1 MDRPKKLSSKNQ
13 NVPAMGEVLQVQWSK
28 AGGDPH
34 SLIGLY
40 QYLEDGSTISFQRS
54 LSLASHFIYLIFG
67 PAGKNMPSFLKDG
80 DQLLRIGSLSMDSLD
95 NRYGGFIK
103 NKIKEEL
110 EKKDLVTLLIRRRP
124 FKDVVKYLPWLMSRN
139 TMNNK

>member
-1 MDRPKKLSSKNQ
+1 
-13 NVPAMGEVLQVQWSK
+13 
-28 AGGDPH
+28 
-34 SLIGLY
+34 
-40 QYLEDGSTISFQRS
+40 
-54 LSLASHFIYLIFG
+54 
-67 PAGKNMPSFLKDG
+67 MPSFLKDG

-110 EKKDLVTLLIRRRP
+110 EKKDLVTLLICRRL
-124 FKDVVKYLPWLMSRN
+124 FKGVVKYLPWLMSRN